1 MEYNSISN
9 NENRN
14 FLINNL
20 KKIKSNYILSKIY
33 YNISKKKSLEIIK
46 YNNKVQN
53 RLNLSIK
60 DYKNYYETFTPIE
73 LEIIPSKK
81 NLVNLLILMKRIN
94 YIIIY
99 I

>member
-46 YNNKVQN
+46 YN
-53 RLNLSIK
+53 
-60 DYKNYYETFTPIE
+60 
-73 LEIIPSKK
+73 KK
-81 NLVNLLILMKRIN
+81 FKIG
-94 YIIIY
+94 
-99 I
+99 